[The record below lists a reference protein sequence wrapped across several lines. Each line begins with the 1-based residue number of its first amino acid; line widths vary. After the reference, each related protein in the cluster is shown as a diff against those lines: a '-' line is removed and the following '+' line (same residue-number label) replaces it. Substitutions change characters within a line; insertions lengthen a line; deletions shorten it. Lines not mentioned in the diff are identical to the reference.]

1 VARRSQSDQ
10 PLFPGVNGWKSAGI
24 GLPMLDEKQSMGV
37 SFRPRFESV
46 PITRKVEGG
55 ALHLSPE
62 TTIGDNACARPGV
75 EASP

>member
-1 VARRSQSDQ
+1 
-10 PLFPGVNGWKSAGI
+10 
-24 GLPMLDEKQSMGV
+24 MLAEKQSMGM
-37 SFRPRFESV
+37 SFRPRFESG